1 MLSREFLREETI
13 TIKDLYRG
21 SFPDRKDAFWDYVR
35 PQEFDIP
42 LEIRYIAPYKLSI
55 MLASQYRVE
64 DIRELVDLLDGE
76 QLEILDKYMKRDD
89 LDKSIIL
96 IAGDRII
103 DGNHR
108 ALAAALS
115 KTGIRSIDLADLE

>member
-13 TIKDLYRG
+13 TIKDLYGG

-64 DIRELVDLLDGE
+64 DIRELVDLLDRE